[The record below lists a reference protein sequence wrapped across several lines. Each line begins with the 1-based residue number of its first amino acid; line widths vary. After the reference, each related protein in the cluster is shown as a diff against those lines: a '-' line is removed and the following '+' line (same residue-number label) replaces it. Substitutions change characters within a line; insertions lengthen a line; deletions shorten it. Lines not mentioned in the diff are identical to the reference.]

1 MIYYKN
7 NFLVFGISKSGYSAC
22 KVLKNLGANV
32 YFYEEDNTDK
42 LESLTNELLSLG
54 IKRVETSL
62 TFSEILKDVSVL
74 VVSPGIQINHP
85 LCIEAKKM
93 NIRIIG
99 ELELGSLLIN
109 SPIVAVTGTN
119 GKTTT
124 VSMLDKVLSLAKID
138 RELVGNI
145 GVPITSKIDKLN
157 DYKTI
162 AITEVSSFQLETTK
176 NFTPHV
182 ACILNIT
189 PDHLERHFTME
200 NYIYLKSKIFQNQ
213 RESEYAVIN
222 IDDKIVRSLG
232 ENLKT
237 KVYTFSLKDKTAN
250 AYLDDG
256 ALFFNSEKIIDIK
269 DIFLQG
275 EHNYYNAL
283 ATIVIA
289 KILGV
294 SSEFIRQG
302 LIEFKGARH
311 RIEFVKKINEKS
323 FFNDSKGTNTAS
335 TISAIKMMKNPTV
348 LILGGKEKGENYDE
362 LFEFVKKGAISY
374 VVLTGESSK
383 NMLNSAIKCGLE
395 KICVEPNFEKAIY
408 LAEFLCDKNGCVL
421 FSPACASFDKF
432 SSYAERG
439 EAFIKAVDSIEK
451 YHFSK

>member
-1 MIYYKN
+1 
-7 NFLVFGISKSGYSAC
+7 
-22 KVLKNLGANV
+22 
-32 YFYEEDNTDK
+32 
-42 LESLTNELLSLG
+42 
-54 IKRVETSL
+54 
-62 TFSEILKDVSVL
+62 
-74 VVSPGIQINHP
+74 
-85 LCIEAKKM
+85 M

-232 ENLKT
+232 ENLKA

-283 ATIVIA
+283 ATIVIS

-335 TISAIKMMKNPTV
+335 TITAIKMMKNPTV

-451 YHFSK
+451 YHSSK